1 MSSKLGLVLSMI
13 FVVMFVAM
21 GIDLISI
28 QFIYNDLDAK
38 SVAISYQISEYG
50 TINDEIRR
58 NIETTYKVSFTC
70 TNNCSPMF
78 GDVVTYVISTNYQ
91 PVIIDKNTMTI
102 SLQRN
107 AVIGYMN

>member
-1 MSSKLGLVLSMI
+1 MSSKLGLVLSMF
-13 FVVMFVAM
+13 FVVLFVAV

-50 TINDEIRR
+50 TINDEIKN
-58 NIETTYKVSFTC
+58 NIEVTYNVTFTC
-70 TNNCSPMF
+70 TNNCSPLF

-102 SLQRN
+102 SLERN

>member
-13 FVVMFVAM
+13 FVTMFFAF
-21 GIDLISI
+21 GLDLICI

-38 SVAISYQISEYG
+38 SVAISYKISQYG
-50 TINDEIRR
+50 TINESFKQS
-58 NIETTYKVSFTC
+58 IEETFNVTFTC

-78 GDVVTYVISTNYQ
+78 GDTVTYVIAKEYK
-91 PVIIDKNTMTI
+91 PMIINKDTMTI
-102 SLQRN
+102 SVKRN